1 MNAFYLILAF
11 LKFNKSMIELLSL
24 HPRETPLSYEW
35 LFACAFSLLLL
46 AVAYVRQDNLIRL
59 VLIGFVSLQKED
71 SFNSESE
78 RMGPAIFWLLT
89 SNFVVAASLAL
100 TFVLEK
106 LFPSVHA
113 NPILAVVPFA
123 FLIYWNAG
131 QWVIFALVGK
141 HPIIRQLKQH
151 LRFSISLGGLFFLF
165 AAIIFSLNQSLSNI
179 AVAVIFT
186 GFLLMNL
193 NRIFKGVIS
202 ALAMTIPWYYI
213 FMYFCIV
220 EILPLTATFVF
231 YGDSLS
237 AFVK

>member
-1 MNAFYLILAF
+1 MDQSLA
-11 LKFNKSMIELLSL
+11 L
-24 HPRETPLSYEW
+24 HLRETQLSYEW
-35 LFACAFSLLLL
+35 IFACTFSLLLL
-46 AVAYVRQDNLIRL
+46 AIAYVRQDNLIRL
-59 VLIGFVSLQKED
+59 VLIGFVKLQKED

-89 SNFVVAASLAL
+89 LNFVVGASLAL
-100 TFVLEK
+100 TFVLEQ
-106 LFPSVHA
+106 LFPAVNLH
-113 NPILAVVPFA
+113 PILAVVPLV

-165 AAIIFSLNQSLSNI
+165 AAIVFSLNQSLSNI

-213 FMYFCIV
+213 FMYFCLV
-220 EILPLTATFVF
+220 EILPLVAIFVF